1 MIEDIFVVA
10 SRTWCNEV
18 NVVRIDHGMR
28 EREVRSCGASF
39 NKRGNFL
46 FNEGRR
52 YRKFDGEE
60 KLKGTE

>member
-1 MIEDIFVVA
+1 
-10 SRTWCNEV
+10 
-18 NVVRIDHGMR
+18 MR